1 VPLWPIHGA
10 AILSRP
16 LLPVLLILLLLLP
29 GCGKRGPLRPKLAP
43 LPAAPTDFQARQLGN
58 GLLLSWNLPGANQ
71 DGSPLEDLRTLH
83 LYRDEFEPAEECPEC
98 RETSILYRKIDLDY
112 LEQARRQ
119 GNHLLLSDEAILPGR
134 GYRYRLVAVG
144 GSGQEGAPAKLRII
158 AQAVPPPPQQL
169 AATPLDRQVRL
180 NWAAVT
186 PQPGTTLVGYNVYRR
201 SPDGSFAEAPVNLAP
216 VETTSLDLFGL
227 QNGQAYIF
235 GVRSLLQNG
244 TIRVESAAA
253 ETPPIM
259 PQSGQ

>member
-1 VPLWPIHGA
+1 MTRAVFPI
-10 AILSRP
+10 L
-16 LLPVLLILLLLLP
+16 LLILLLLP
-29 GCGKRGPLRPKLAP
+29 ACGKKGPLRPKLTP
-43 LPAAPTDFQARQLGN
+43 VPAAPADFQARQLG
-58 GLLLSWNLPGANQ
+58 GELLLSWNLPGANQ

-83 LYRDEFEPAEECPEC
+83 LYRDEFDPAEECPEC

-119 GNHLLLSDEAILPGR
+119 GNHLLLSDAAILPGR

-158 AQAVPPPPQQL
+158 AQAAPPAPEQL
-169 AATPLDRQVRL
+169 AATPLDQQVRL
-180 NWAAVT
+180 NWAAVA

-216 VETTSLDLFGL
+216 VEATSFDLFGL
-227 QNGQAYIF
+227 QNSQAYIF
-235 GVRSLLQNG
+235 GVRSLLQQG
-244 TIRVESAAA
+244 RIRVESAAA

-259 PQSGQ
+259 PQRGQ